1 MGDNKLTKGGFTIK
15 EMEHLARKYRFEVFY
30 CAAFVLAVIFSKA
43 FSMMGF
49 SLILAAAGG
58 IVGMLLPGRTDRIV
72 HIVLEFVCK
81 QEKIMQLVMGIGLLV
96 ISVLLPPIT
105 FFALCITGGVDLHRN
120 TIIQRNKFVGNH
132 SDSENKHS

>member
-1 MGDNKLTKGGFTIK
+1 MGDNKSTKGGFTIQ
-15 EMEHLARKYRFEVFY
+15 EMEHLVRKYRFEVFY
-30 CAAFVLAVIFSKA
+30 CAAFVLAVLFSKV

-49 SLILAAAGG
+49 SLMLAAAGG

-72 HIVLEFVCK
+72 HLVLEFVCK

-96 ISVLLPPIT
+96 ISVLLPPVT
-105 FFALCITGGVDLHRN
+105 FFVLCTAGGVELHRD
-120 TIIQRNKFVGNH
+120 TTIQRNKFLSGH